1 MGNMEPCHSGCKEV
15 YRAWPSC
22 GQWEI
27 WGPAILDARRFIEL
41 GHPVGNG
48 KYGALPFW
56 MQGGLLSLAILL
68 AMGNMEPC
76 HSGCKEVYRAW
87 PSCWQWE
94 IWGPAILDARRF
106 IELGHPVG
114 NGKYGALPFWMQG
127 GLSSLAILWAKGKY
141 GALLFLIHGGLSSFG
156 HPVGNGKYEA
166 LPFWMQ
172 GGL

>member
-1 MGNMEPCHSGCKEV
+1 MEPCYSGCNEVYQALTILWVLMIMEPCHSGCKEVYQAWPSCGHGKYGALPFWMQGGLSSLAIMWAMGNMEPCHSGCKEV

-27 WGPAILDARRFIEL
+27 WSPAILDERRFIEL
-41 GHPVGNG
+41 GHP
-48 KYGALPFW
+48 
-56 MQGGLLSLAILL
+56 
-68 AMGNMEPC
+68 MGN
-76 HSGCKEVYRAW
+76 
-87 PSCWQWE
+87 
-94 IWGPAILDARRF
+94 
-106 IELGHPVG
+106 
-114 NGKYGALPFWMQG
+114 
-127 GLSSLAILWAKGKY
+127 GKY